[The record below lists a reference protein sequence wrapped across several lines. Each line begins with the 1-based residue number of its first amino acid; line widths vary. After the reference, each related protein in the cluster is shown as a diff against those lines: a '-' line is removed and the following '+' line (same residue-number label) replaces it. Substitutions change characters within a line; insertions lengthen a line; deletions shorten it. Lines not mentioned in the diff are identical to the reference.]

1 MSSAI
6 KSVTLHYPNGQKP
19 AALSHEQDRAIAD
32 LCASGHF
39 AFYNDNHPPY
49 HIDLSIY
56 NRQLVLKAV
65 DEQGNERPHLV
76 LSLSPY
82 RAIIKDYFMMIES
95 YERARGEGNQT
106 RLEPIDMARRGLHN
120 EAAGLMIERL
130 KDKIDMDHETA
141 RRLFTLIC
149 VLHMDQA
156 RLWQG

>member
-1 MSSAI
+1 MTSAI
-6 KSVTLHYPNGQKP
+6 KSITLHYPNGVKP
-19 AALSHEQDRAIAD
+19 VAMANEQDRAVAD
-32 LCASGHF
+32 LCAQGVF
-39 AFYNDNHPPY
+39 AFHNDNHPPY

-56 NRQLVLKAV
+56 NKQLVLKAV
-65 DEQGNERPHLV
+65 DKQGNERPHLV

-82 RAIIKDYFMMIES
+82 RSIIKDYFLMIES
-95 YERARGEGNQT
+95 YEKARQDGNQQK
-106 RLEPIDMARRGLHN
+106 LEPIDMARRGLHN
-120 EAAGLMIERL
+120 EAADLMIDRL